1 MKARM
6 TRKQALLVGFLV
18 DAVPAGPGQLHRA
31 RRLLRATSA
40 EYVEIIARS
49 GEQVGGVT
57 SISRWCRRRP
67 GRGQQMVWRAG

>member
-1 MKARM
+1 MKIM

-18 DAVPAGPGQLHRA
+18 DAVPAGPGQFHRA
-31 RRLLRATSA
+31 RRLLRTTGA

-57 SISRWCRRRP
+57 AISHWCRRRP
-67 GRGQQMVWRAG
+67 RRGPQQVWRAS